1 MDRAHFIFGIYILF
15 FAVFFALIFAT
26 PLVAFAR
33 DASGLYQFF
42 SATCHQKISRSLC
55 IFEDGRV
62 GDCTAQSGQFVDNEN
77 DRAQTSAVVDGKLG
91 YKMPVCARDIG
102 IYGGMLLVAML
113 YPLVRRIDDIDVPP
127 VLYLIIAIAPLAID
141 GTIQLVS
148 DLGWLPFVYEST
160 NLIRLATG
168 LLAGGAASYYAIP
181 LLMNMFGE
189 EKTERRA
196 YTARKDS
203 GKSLAPVGTNMLK
216 THKKTV

>member
-1 MDRAHFIFGIYILF
+1 MDRAHLIFGIYLLF
-15 FAVFFALIFAT
+15 FAIFFALIIAT

-33 DASGLYQFF
+33 DASGLYQLFA
-42 SATCHQKISRSLC
+42 ATCHQKISRSLC
-55 IFEDGRV
+55 IFENGGV
-62 GDCTAQSGQFVDNEN
+62 GDCTNQSGQFVDSSD
-77 DRAQTSAVVDGKLG
+77 DRTQISAVIDGKLG

-102 IYGGMLLVAML
+102 IYGGMLLVAIL
-113 YPLVRRIDDIDVPP
+113 YPFVRRIDDIDVPP

-141 GTIQLVS
+141 GSIQLIS

-189 EKTERRA
+189 EKEIRKPYSAKQTEKKG
-196 YTARKDS
+196 YNSHKNTFIKT
-203 GKSLAPVGTNMLK
+203 SLDR
-216 THKKTV
+216 

>member
-91 YKMPVCARDIG
+91 YKMPVCARDVTIFGFVNVGLVAALLIAPSESLSIG
-102 IYGGMLLVAML
+102 ILNRNLWEFL
-113 YPLVRRIDDIDVPP
+113 SFSK
-127 VLYLIIAIAPLAID
+127 YLFCLF
-141 GTIQLVS
+141 Q
-148 DLGWLPFVYEST
+148 
-160 NLIRLATG
+160 NLRNSSKIYL
-168 LLAGGAASYYAIP
+168 
-181 LLMNMFGE
+181 
-189 EKTERRA
+189 
-196 YTARKDS
+196 
-203 GKSLAPVGTNMLK
+203 
-216 THKKTV
+216 